1 VTASGA
7 VTHDR
12 ARALGKAYVAAI
24 NGGPEPYAALFAPD
38 AQVTV
43 RGEPESLAEILA
55 IAPPGRCGYRGVRT
69 APPGFVVTVRVIAPG
84 RADDQAHEITLD
96 PDGLIRTLHAG

>member
-1 VTASGA
+1 MADA

-24 NGGPEPYAALFAPD
+24 NGGPGPYAALFASD
-38 AQVTV
+38 AEVTV
-43 RGEPESLAEILA
+43 RGEPESPPDVLA

-69 APPGFVVTVRVIAPG
+69 APPGFVVTVRVIADG
-84 RADDQAHEITLD
+84 QADDQQHEITIGR
-96 PDGLIRTLHAG
+96 DGLIRTLSAG